1 MNFKDNIQKIE
12 KIIGYTFKDKSLL
25 LQAFTRESFCN
36 EKNRRKKEYTS
47 NEVLEFFG
55 DAVLSAAIVSIFL
68 SNKTKRYEHGIST
81 ELLEG
86 DFSNVRSHLSDKKN
100 LSGAIARLGLQ
111 KYLVMGE
118 GDSKLGVQDEPSVM
132 EDLFESIIGAIY
144 IDSDMDIKCVIGVVS
159 KLLSPEEY
167 LKDKSCTVQSNKN
180 LLQEFCADKKRR
192 LPAPT
197 YRILSE
203 SGPEHKRKFI
213 CGCFVGDEL
222 VGQGEGKN
230 RKLAE
235 SEAARCALD
244 ELMRRSERANVP
256 TDALSEIKAYAQKNK
271 LPSPTFKDLG
281 ESERS
286 TDYRPEFI
294 IECKL
299 CDIARQGLGQSKQDA
314 RAYAARAVLDA
325 LLPKKEKPKAAEKP
339 KKKSPVQGKRKFS
352 PKQNK
357 KAR

>member
-1 MNFKDNIQKIE
+1 MSFKDNIQKIE
-12 KIIGYTFKDKSLL
+12 KTIGYTFKDKSLL

-36 EKNRRKKEYTS
+36 EKNGRKKEYTS

-68 SNKTKRYEHGIST
+68 TKKTKRYEHGIST

-86 DFSNVRSHLSDKKN
+86 DFSNIRSHLSDKKN
-100 LSGAIARLGLQ
+100 LSGTISRLGLQ

-144 IDSDMDIKCVIGVVS
+144 IDSDMDIKRVIGVVS

-167 LKDKSCTVQSNKN
+167 LKDKSCAVQSNKN

-192 LPAPT
+192 LPPPT

-203 SGPEHKRKFI
+203 SGPEHKRTFV

-222 VGQGEGKN
+222 VGRGEGKN

-235 SEAARCALD
+235 SEAAKLALA
-244 ELMRRSERANVP
+244 ELMHRSERAEVP
-256 TDALSEIKAYAQKNK
+256 IDALSEIKAYAQKNK

-294 IECKL
+294 IECRL
-299 CDIARQGLGQSKQDA
+299 GEIARQGLGQSKQDA
-314 RAYAARAVLDA
+314 RAYAARAVLNE
-325 LLPKKEKPKAAEKP
+325 LLPKKEKPKANKQSKP
-339 KKKSPVQGKRKFS
+339 SSTPKRRRFS
-352 PKQNK
+352 AKQNK